1 VIPAVPRVSAV
12 PVSLVVKLPP
22 ESDKR
27 RLRVDVRSSLGT
39 GWTARRLFETD
50 VDKPELMRWYVV
62 TGALPVA
69 APLTDVQAA
78 WESAHRLQRLGE
90 YEIEPQV
97 PKGAYAPTRI
107 GIRSGG
113 EAPHLPGSADKS
125 WALKKIRAPE
135 AWALPVPTGG
145 RRYGAGIV
153 VGHPDT
159 GYTRHREI
167 YPSALDLQ
175 LDRDIVASYDD
186 ATDPMQEGTVGHGT
200 ATGSVIASRLGLDI
214 KGTAPS
220 TKLRP
225 IRTILDVVV
234 IFGGNVARAID
245 YARRTRCDVISM
257 SLGGLFLG
265 GVRDAVD
272 AAVQDG
278 CIVLAAAGNVWP
290 TVVEPANYPNCIAV
304 AATNA
309 QDAKWKDS
317 SSGSQVAVSAPGES
331 VWVAHWEGGQ
341 QGTHRSSGTSFAV
354 AHVAGVAALWLAFHG
369 PGTLRA
375 KYGARTSAAFRRLL
389 TATARKPAGWDTG
402 AMGAGIVDARAL
414 LTGSLP
420 ADADVRAP
428 ARAAAPRGPSGRDVL
443 RDIAPSTLRTTR
455 RAVERPAGPARR
467 ARRRVVPSA
476 EEELYYRELVYL
488 ATERPA
494 LVATERS
501 RSRQTRSLTPT
512 LVRSFASP
520 SLAERLAPTDA

>member
-1 VIPAVPRVSAV
+1 MIPAVPRVSAV

-22 ESDKR
+22 ERDKR
-27 RLRVDVRSSLGT
+27 RLRADVRDALGT

-62 TGALPVA
+62 TGALPA
-69 APLTDVQAA
+69 AEPLTDIQAA
-78 WESAHRLQRLGE
+78 WEAAHRLQRTGE

-97 PKGAYAPTRI
+97 PKGTYAPTRM
-107 GIRSGG
+107 GIRAGG
-113 EAPHLPGSADKS
+113 DAPHLPGSLDKS

-135 AWALPVPTGG
+135 AWALPIPTGG
-145 RRYGAGIV
+145 RKYGAGVV

-167 YPSALDLQ
+167 YPSALDLE
-175 LDRDIVASYDD
+175 LDRDIVASDDD
-186 ATDPMQEGTVGHGT
+186 ATDPMQEGTKGHGT
-200 ATGSVIASRLGLDI
+200 ATGSVIASRLGLDL
-214 KGTAPS
+214 KGAAPS

-225 IRTILDVVV
+225 IRTIVDVVV
-234 IFGGNVARAID
+234 IFGGNVARAND
-245 YARRTRCDVISM
+245 YARRTHCDVISM

-304 AATNA
+304 AASNA
-309 QDAKWKDS
+309 KDAKWQDS
-317 SSGSQVAVSAPGES
+317 SSGPQVAITAPGES
-331 VWVAHWEGGQ
+331 VWVAHWTAAGQ
-341 QGTHRSSGTSFAV
+341 QEVHRSSGTSFAV
-354 AHVAGVAALWLAFHG
+354 AHVAGVAALWLAFNG

-375 KYGARTSAAFRRLL
+375 QYGPRTSAAFRRLL
-389 TATARKPAGWDTG
+389 TDTARKPAGWDTG
-402 AMGAGIVDARAL
+402 SMGAGIVNAEAL
-414 LTGSLP
+414 LSAQLP
-420 ADADVRAP
+420 PAADVRA
-428 ARAAAPRGPSGRDVL
+428 RGRGAAPRGRSARDVL
-443 RDIAPSTLRTTR
+443 REVAPSTLRTMR
-455 RAVERPAGPARR
+455 RAVEPATPRGRRR
-467 ARRRVVPSA
+467 AAPSA

-501 RSRQTRSLTPT
+501 RSRHARSLTPT
-512 LVRSFASP
+512 LIRSFASP
-520 SLAERLAPTDA
+520 SLSERVEER